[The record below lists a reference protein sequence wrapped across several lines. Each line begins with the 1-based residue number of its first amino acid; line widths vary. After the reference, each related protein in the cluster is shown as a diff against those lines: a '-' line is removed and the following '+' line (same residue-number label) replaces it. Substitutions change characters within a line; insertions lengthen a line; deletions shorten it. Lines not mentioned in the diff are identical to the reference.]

1 MCAVWDVSSL
11 DGGHFEKFFWPRLPP
26 RFLMNF
32 FKILADPKLGVT
44 HSRRSAQ
51 LERLADAE
59 RARKLAVCL
68 AVTKHKSSLR
78 RVVRGLSLE
87 HGLCPRR

>member
-1 MCAVWDVSSL
+1 MDMTCVPSKRV
-11 DGGHFEKFFWPRLPP
+11 PRL
-26 RFLMNF
+26 LKTCGM
-32 FKILADPKLGVT
+32 LGVT